1 MKFKESNLA
10 HQLLDG
16 LKGIEIGGSAHNPFG
31 LDTINVDRYSSMDT
45 VFKLAEIELNGEA
58 LPVDIVAPGDRL
70 PCADKSY
77 DFIISSHVIEHFVF
91 RVRFYP
97 TDTDETFDGTVIDE
111 KPNYYVVIPDQNLQ
125 LTQNW
130 NKRKCDV
137 LR

>member
-1 MKFKESNLA
+1 MGKIKKQNETA
-10 HQLLDG
+10 QL
-16 LKGIEIGGSAHNPFG
+16 GI
-31 LDTINVDRYSSMDT
+31 
-45 VFKLAEIELNGEA
+45 GEVSTSVSVPA
-58 LPVDIVAPGDRL
+58 V
-70 PCADKSY
+70 
-77 DFIISSHVIEHFVF
+77 

>member
-1 MKFKESNLA
+1 MPSWAINSTKLSNYIKINRMSETSKTNKTD
-10 HQLLDG
+10 QLG
-16 LKGIEIGGSAHNPFG
+16 IGGVS
-31 LDTINVDRYSSMDT
+31 TSVS
-45 VFKLAEIELNGEA
+45 V
-58 LPVDIVAPGDRL
+58 PVV
-70 PCADKSY
+70 
-77 DFIISSHVIEHFVF
+77 

-111 KPNYYVVIPDQNLQ
+111 KPNYYVVIPDQNLM

>member
-1 MKFKESNLA
+1 MNTKKLSNEAETPALN
-10 HQLLDG
+10 
-16 LKGIEIGGSAHNPFG
+16 KGAVSNSVSVPA
-31 LDTINVDRYSSMDT
+31 V
-45 VFKLAEIELNGEA
+45 
-58 LPVDIVAPGDRL
+58 
-70 PCADKSY
+70 
-77 DFIISSHVIEHFVF
+77 

-97 TDTDETFDGTVIDE
+97 SDTDETFDGTVIDE

>member
-1 MKFKESNLA
+1 MNMKNETLNTA
-10 HQLLDG
+10 ENAQL
-16 LKGIEIGGSAHNPFG
+16 GIGAVNTNVSVSA
-31 LDTINVDRYSSMDT
+31 I
-45 VFKLAEIELNGEA
+45 
-58 LPVDIVAPGDRL
+58 
-70 PCADKSY
+70 
-77 DFIISSHVIEHFVF
+77 

-111 KPNYYVVIPDQNLQ
+111 KPNYYVVIPDKNLQ

>member
-1 MKFKESNLA
+1 ME
-10 HQLLDG
+10 G
-16 LKGIEIGGSAHNPFG
+16 TLKNNETAKLGIGAVSTSVSVPA
-31 LDTINVDRYSSMDT
+31 V
-45 VFKLAEIELNGEA
+45 
-58 LPVDIVAPGDRL
+58 
-70 PCADKSY
+70 
-77 DFIISSHVIEHFVF
+77 

-97 TDTDETFDGTVIDE
+97 SDTDETFDGTVIDE